1 MDKRTI
7 LRNSLLF
14 SGMNERD
21 LAEIAGITGL
31 KRFEKGETI
40 LNEGDP
46 ADTLYILGSGRIEVF
61 KLSPEGKKQTLRIV
75 LPGEAFAEVAM
86 FSEGV
91 YPAYADALS
100 ECEIVCVA
108 KIELIRLLKTNPEL
122 SLRMI
127 NSLANLLRGF
137 TGMVE
142 DLCLKDVSARV
153 AKFLL
158 DRSITTGSDFFH
170 LEMKMGEMAQRI
182 CTVSETL
189 SRTLRKMRVRG
200 IIDVKG
206 KTITILDKET
216 LQRIASGMKI

>member
-1 MDKRTI
+1 MDKKTI

-21 LAEIAGITGL
+21 LADIAGIAIL
-31 KRFEKGETI
+31 KKAEKNETI

-46 ADTLYILGSGRIEVF
+46 AENLYLIGTGRVEIF
-61 KLSPEGKKQTLRIV
+61 KISPEGRKQTLRIV
-75 LPGEAFAEVAM
+75 LPGEAFAEVAI
-86 FSEGV
+86 FSEEV

-100 ECEIVCVA
+100 DCEMLGIP
-108 KIELIRLLKTNPEL
+108 KKELIRLLKANAEL

-127 NSLANLLRGF
+127 ASLANLLRGF
-137 TGMVE
+137 TGMIE
-142 DLCLKDVSARV
+142 DLCLKDVSARL

-158 DRSITTGSDFFH
+158 DRSILEERDFFR
-170 LEMKMGEMAQRI
+170 LEMKMGELAQRI

-216 LQRIASGMKI
+216 LRKIASGMRI

>member
-1 MDKRTI
+1 MDKKTI

-14 SGMNERD
+14 SGMSERD
-21 LAEIAGITGL
+21 LGDIAGIAVL
-31 KRFEKGETI
+31 KKAEKNETI

-46 ADTLYILGSGRIEVF
+46 AESLYILGSGRVEVF
-61 KLSPEGKKQTLRIV
+61 KLSSEGKKQTLRII

-86 FSEGV
+86 FSEDV

-100 ECEIVCVA
+100 NCEMLAIP
-108 KIELIRLLKTNPEL
+108 KREFIRLLKENSEL

-127 NSLANLLRGF
+127 SSLASLLKGF

-142 DLCLKDVSARV
+142 DLCLRDVSARL
-153 AKFLL
+153 AKFFL
-158 DRSITTGSDFFH
+158 DRSTVEERDFFL
-170 LEMKMGEMAQRI
+170 LEMKMGELAQRI

-189 SRTLRKMRVRG
+189 SRTLKKLRVRG
-200 IIDVKG
+200 IIDMKG

-216 LQRIASGMKI
+216 LRKIASGMKL